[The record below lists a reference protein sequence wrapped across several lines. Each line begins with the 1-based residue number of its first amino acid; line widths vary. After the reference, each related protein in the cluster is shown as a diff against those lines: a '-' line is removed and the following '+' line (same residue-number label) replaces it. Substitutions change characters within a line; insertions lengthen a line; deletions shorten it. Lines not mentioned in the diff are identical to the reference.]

1 MFALLYANGGK
12 ETTKGSLMEKYGV
25 NLALHREDSNS
36 QMKAD
41 LLACAKQLHDGE
53 KTCSSGAV
61 ALVVMGDGGGQWL
74 ADLNPQ
80 LKKLGPEYQAVIIG
94 AVGRSNGE
102 DALLG
107 PAEWKSNPQSMKGKT
122 VVGVIRD
129 GDWNIALN
137 YMGSNGAQEQP
148 GPEHLRSGCGEL
160 DLGAGRRLHQGR
172 NRGVRSQS
180 LRRSQGGEGR
190 PSDG

>member
-1 MFALLYANGGK
+1 MFSLIYANGGAD
-12 ETTKGSLMEKYGV
+12 TTKGSLMEKNGV
-25 NLALHREDSNS
+25 NLTLHREDSNS

-53 KTCSSGAV
+53 KTCSKGAE
-61 ALVVMGDGGGQWL
+61 AIVVMGDSGGQWL
-74 ADLNPQ
+74 ANLNPQ

-137 YMGSNGAQEQP
+137 YLGSNGLKNNPRPEDL
-148 GPEHLRSGCGEL
+148 GPGCGEL
-160 DLGAGRRLHQGR
+160 DCGAG
-172 NRGVRSQS
+172 
-180 LRRSQGGEGR
+180 
-190 PSDG
+190 